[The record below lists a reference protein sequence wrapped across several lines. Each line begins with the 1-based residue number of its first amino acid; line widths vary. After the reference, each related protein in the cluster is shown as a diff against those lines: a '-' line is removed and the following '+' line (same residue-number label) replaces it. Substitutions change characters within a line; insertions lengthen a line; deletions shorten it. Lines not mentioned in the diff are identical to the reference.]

1 MLEGFKKQKKPAF
14 IPFIVAGFPSL
25 SATDQMIDVL
35 VEEGADLLELGVPFS
50 DALADG
56 PVIQEASEKA
66 SKILPSID
74 QVIEFAAKVRKRH
87 PSLPIILFT
96 YFNPIFKMGVETFAE
111 QAKRAGVTAALV
123 VDLPPEEATHYQ
135 EHMKKNGVKTVF
147 LASPTT
153 SPERIPLIGEA
164 STGFMYYVSRTGVT
178 GVQSEVS
185 QSLESELTRVRNLTS
200 RPIAVGFGISNGAQ
214 AKTVARLSDAVV
226 VGSAFVRLMAKN
238 AQDPDSMEREVRALA
253 REISSSIND

>member
-1 MLEGFKKQKKPAF
+1 
-14 IPFIVAGFPSL
+14 
-25 SATDQMIDVL
+25 
-35 VEEGADLLELGVPFS
+35 
-50 DALADG
+50 
-56 PVIQEASEKA
+56 
-66 SKILPSID
+66 
-74 QVIEFAAKVRKRH
+74 
-87 PSLPIILFT
+87 
-96 YFNPIFKMGVETFAE
+96 
-111 QAKRAGVTAALV
+111 
-123 VDLPPEEATHYQ
+123 
-135 EHMKKNGVKTVF
+135 
-147 LASPTT
+147 
-153 SPERIPLIGEA
+153 
-164 STGFMYYVSRTGVT
+164 MYYVSRTGVT